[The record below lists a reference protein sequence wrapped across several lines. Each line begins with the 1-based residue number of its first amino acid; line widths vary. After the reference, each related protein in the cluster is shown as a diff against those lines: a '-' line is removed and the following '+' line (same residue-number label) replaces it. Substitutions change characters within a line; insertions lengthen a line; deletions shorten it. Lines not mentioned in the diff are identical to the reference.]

1 LCIQMV
7 LSKCINSQ
15 MDMMTWKSSQAFAH
29 IMSFIEGV
37 NVCVRAKSIN
47 DRQTM
52 SPVSCEFYS
61 FLQSISKVIELLN
74 QLDAQVDLTPLE
86 VNPQRYGNK
95 AFCDYYLWLCKN
107 AFQMIVEILGLDPAT
122 GKLLLRVF
130 MYFLTEHLDEIV
142 KYLTESVGNSFRIDY
157 GTGHELSFIAFI
169 ISLFKIGYLK
179 QPETPISGPATQ
191 LNDYAA
197 SGLYIL
203 SAYLKLVRHLQ
214 TYFRMEPAGSH
225 GVWSLDD
232 FQFVPYIWGS
242 SQIIGTGLYEPS
254 DIPNKEIAEKEANSN
269 LLFSCINYIYQVKTG
284 PFAEH
289 SSCLQSLSNVPNW
302 EKVNSGMIKMY
313 KGEVLDKFPV
323 VQHFLFGQLLK
334 FEPLSSLQ
342 HVPEAFPS
350 PLAYPSRLLGGP
362 TSYIRSPFIEPTG
375 DP

>member
-1 LCIQMV
+1 
-7 LSKCINSQ
+7 
-15 MDMMTWKSSQAFAH
+15 MDMIAWKSSQAFAH

-37 NVCVRAKSIN
+37 NVYVRAKTIN

-52 SPVSCEFYS
+52 SGN
-61 FLQSISKVIELLN
+61 ISKVIALLDR
-74 QLDAQVDLTPLE
+74 LDAQVDQTPLE
-86 VNPQRYGNK
+86 VSPQRYGNR
-95 AFCDYYLWLCKN
+95 AFVEYYMWLNEN
-107 AFQMIVEILGLDPAT
+107 ALQILVEKLDIDPN
-122 GKLLLRVF
+122 
-130 MYFLTEHLDEIV
+130 TEHLDEV
-142 KYLTESVGNSFRIDY
+142 VNYLTESVGNFVRIDY
-157 GTGHELSFIAFI
+157 GTGHELSFIAFL

-179 QPETPISGPATQ
+179 QPHMPIRTLNTGPSTQ

-203 SAYLKLVRHLQ
+203 PAYLKLVRHLQ

-242 SQIIGTGLYEPS
+242 SQLVGTGLYNPS
-254 DIPNKEIAEKEANSN
+254 DIPSREIAEKEANSN
-269 LLFSCINYIYQVKTG
+269 LLFSCINYIYHVKIG

-289 SSCLQSLSNVPNW
+289 SSCLESLSRVPNW

-323 VQHFLFGQLLK
+323 VQHFLFGQLLS
-334 FEPLSSLQ
+334 FDSSSAAQ
-342 HVPEAFPS
+342 HLPAAFPS
-350 PLAYPSRLLGGP
+350 P
-362 TSYIRSPFIEPTG
+362 PFIKPAG

>member
-1 LCIQMV
+1 
-7 LSKCINSQ
+7 

-37 NVCVRAKSIN
+37 NVCVRSKFIN

-52 SPVSCEFYS
+52 SPR
-61 FLQSISKVIELLN
+61 ISKVIELLDR
-74 QLDAQVDLTPLE
+74 LDAQVDLTPLE
-86 VNPQRYGNK
+86 LNPQRYGNK
-95 AFCDYYLWLCKN
+95 AFCDYYMWLCKN
-107 AFQMIVEILGLDPAT
+107 AFQMIVEKLELDPA
-122 GKLLLRVF
+122 
-130 MYFLTEHLDEIV
+130 TEHLDEIV

-179 QPETPISGPATQ
+179 QPETPFSGPAAQ

-203 SAYLKLVRHLQ
+203 PAYLKLVRHLQ

-334 FEPLSSLQ
+334 FEPSSSVQ
-342 HVPEAFPS
+342 HVPGAFPPPS
-350 PLAYPSRLLGGP
+350 VYASRLSGGP
-362 TSYIRSPFIEPTG
+362 TSSPIRYSFIKPAG